1 MGMFEEL
8 RRLVVVM
15 SWKLR
20 CLVKGHQWLEIG
32 ESVTALQIEMAPGE
46 GYPASLWVRMT
57 TSTCPECGAFAS
69 KHHVTGDPAEGGEMH
84 RAAEAKSHIE
94 HSF

>member
-15 SWKLR
+15 SWRLM
-20 CLVKGHQWLEIG
+20 CLVKGHQWLEVG
-32 ESVTALQIEMAPGE
+32 ERVAVLEIEMAPGE

-57 TSTCPECGAFAS
+57 TSTCPECGSFVTD
-69 KHHVTGDPAEGGEMH
+69 HHVTGDPAEGWEMQMT
-84 RAAEAKSHIE
+84 AEAKSQAE
-94 HSF
+94 RG